1 MLGAKSFEQLQAEGK
16 VSFKGDPRPFNE
28 LRSILTVFTPDF
40 QIFPGTA
47 NARPVP
53 AAKPFQFVLNP
64 MTIAE

>member
-1 MLGAKSFEQLQAEGK
+1 MSGP
-16 VSFKGDPRPFNE
+16 DPREAPAPPDATSSEPFNE